1 MAEKMQEKLQK
12 YANSYNDNQRLLK
25 ALQKDKETQEK
36 KLADLEAKAAKIATK
51 EKSLQESQESLDVA
65 LTSKNDIER
74 QVSELNDELVST
86 SSVYFEWAKNPFF
99 LFYRELDMS
108 KLYFLQAVK
117 DGKLVDEEVMASLE
131 PKGSVFASDTQ
142 GVEGGK
148 FEAPQSKEAARMKVA
163 YEEES

>member
-1 MAEKMQEKLQK
+1 MFRALMLKDVDQERRDKAEKMQEKLQK

-36 KLADLEAKAAKIATK
+36 KLADVEAKAAKIATK
-51 EKSLQESQESLDVA
+51 EKSMHESQESLDVA

-86 SSVYFEWAKNPFF
+86 SSVYFERAKNPFF

-117 DGKLVDEEVMASLE
+117 DGKLVDEEVMTSLE
-131 PKGSVFASDTQ
+131 PKGSVPASDT
-142 GVEGGK
+142 
-148 FEAPQSKEAARMKVA
+148 
-163 YEEES
+163 